1 MFRLSKK
8 NLKKKVLQ
16 KKYNKLIKVA
26 FGLSKIDRS
35 LSSQKVFEAD
45 KVLRQLEKISWY
57 FKPLT

>member
-45 KVLRQLEKISWY
+45 KVLRQLEKIS
-57 FKPLT
+57 